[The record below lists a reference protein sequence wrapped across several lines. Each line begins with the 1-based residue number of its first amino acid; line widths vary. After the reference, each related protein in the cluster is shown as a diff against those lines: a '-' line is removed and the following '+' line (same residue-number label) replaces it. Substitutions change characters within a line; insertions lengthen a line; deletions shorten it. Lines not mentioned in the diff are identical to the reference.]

1 MVGTAAPAR
10 LVKRAFLALL
20 MAALVSVSA
29 VQLPLADD
37 ASAFRDLVTGGDFRV
52 RVVAAM
58 LLGKSKA
65 PGARPALEKA
75 LGDPHP
81 AVRAAAAAGLGAL
94 GDAGAL
100 PALNAA
106 LAKETA
112 TNVQAQFAN
121 TIKRLSGAAAAAAKP
136 RFLIALGR
144 LENKSGVSGIELA
157 SALKVGTRSK
167 MSQVPGVEVVA
178 DGTDI
183 SAASKS
189 RGLPGFTVD
198 GSLMQ
203 LAKKQSSDGV
213 GYAARVEYLIRKMPE
228 QALKGT
234 MSGNAQALADAKQVR
249 GQTELAQLQ
258 IDAVSAAIDSALKGA
273 SPALEAATR

>member
-1 MVGTAAPAR
+1 VAKPAPAR
-10 LVKRAFLALL
+10 LVKHALAALL
-20 MAALVSVSA
+20 MASLVSLSA
-29 VQLPLADD
+29 VQVPLADD
-37 ASAFRDLVTGGDFRV
+37 SAAFRDLVTGGDFRV

-58 LLGKSKA
+58 MLGKSKA

-75 LGDPHP
+75 LDDPHP

-106 LAKETA
+106 LSKETA
-112 TNVQAQFAN
+112 SNVKAQFTT
-121 TIKRLSGAAAAAAKP
+121 TIKKLSGSAASAAKP

-144 LENKSGVSGIELA
+144 LENKSGVSGSEIA
-157 SALKVGTRSK
+157 SALKSGTRSK
-167 MSQVPGVEVVA
+167 MAQVPGIEVVA

-189 RGLPGFTVD
+189 RGLPAFTVD

-213 GYAARVEYLIRKMPE
+213 GYSARVEYLIRKMPE

-258 IDAVSAAIDSALKGA
+258 IDAVSAAIDSALKGV
-273 SPALEAATR
+273 SPTLEAASR

>member
-1 MVGTAAPAR
+1 MVAKAAPAR
-10 LVKRAFLALL
+10 LVKRAFMALL
-20 MAALVSVSA
+20 MAALVSLSA
-29 VQLPLADD
+29 VQVPLADD

-94 GDAGAL
+94 GDASAL

-121 TIKRLSGAAAAAAKP
+121 TIKRLSGAAAAASKP

-144 LENKSGVSGIELA
+144 LENKSGVSGNEIA
-157 SALKVGTRSK
+157 SALKSGTRSK

-183 SAASKS
+183 SAAIKS

-203 LAKKQSSDGV
+203 LAKQQSSDGV

-228 QALKGT
+228 QSLKGT

-273 SPALEAATR
+273 SPTLEAASR